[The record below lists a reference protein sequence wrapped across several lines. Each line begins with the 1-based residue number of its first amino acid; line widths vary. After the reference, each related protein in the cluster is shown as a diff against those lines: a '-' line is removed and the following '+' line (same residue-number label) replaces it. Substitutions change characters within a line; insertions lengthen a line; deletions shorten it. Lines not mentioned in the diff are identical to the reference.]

1 MAKNTY
7 KAKKKVHVFD
17 VVNYIVFIIL
27 GLLILIPIWK
37 VVVDSFN
44 RVGVYQFQL
53 WPNRPTL
60 DGYRTI
66 LETKAL
72 YQPFINS
79 IITTVVGTVL
89 GLLLATLGG
98 YVLAQTDMPGRNGLA
113 FFLLFTMVFS
123 GGMIPEYLVMKKL
136 HLVNSMWVLVVKH
149 GINIYNLVLMKNFFE
164 GIPESLFEAAKIDG
178 CSPMKI
184 FYKIVLPLSKAAL
197 ASIGLMF
204 AVTIWNDYSTVKI
217 YITDPSQTNF
227 QYKLRN
233 MIMDGDTP
241 TTSYN
246 VSQTTLFNA
255 GIMAAIIPFMV
266 AYPFLQKYFVKGV
279 NIGAVKE

>member
-1 MAKNTY
+1 
-7 KAKKKVHVFD
+7 
-17 VVNYIVFIIL
+17 
-27 GLLILIPIWK
+27 
-37 VVVDSFN
+37 
-44 RVGVYQFQL
+44 
-53 WPNRPTL
+53 
-60 DGYRTI
+60 
-66 LETKAL
+66 
-72 YQPFINS
+72 
-79 IITTVVGTVL
+79 
-89 GLLLATLGG
+89 
-98 YVLAQTDMPGRNGLA
+98 
-113 FFLLFTMVFS
+113 MVFS

>member
-1 MAKNTY
+1 MAKSV
-7 KAKKKVHVFD
+7 AKKKKRIHVFD
-17 VVNYIVFIIL
+17 VVNYIVFIFI
-27 GLLILIPIWK
+27 GLFIIVPIWK
-37 VVVDSFN
+37 VIVDSFN
-44 RVGVYQFQL
+44 KVGVYQFQL
-53 WPNRPTL
+53 WPNIPTL

-66 LETKAL
+66 FETKLL

-79 IITTVVGTVL
+79 IITTVVGTIL
-89 GLLLATLGG
+89 GLVLCTLGG
-98 YVLAQTDMPGRNGLA
+98 YVLAQADMPGRNGLA

-123 GGMIPEYLVMKKL
+123 GGMIPEYLVMKQL
-136 HLVNSMWVLVVKH
+136 HLVDNMWILVIKH
-149 GINIYNLVLMKNFFE
+149 GINVYNLVLMKNFFE
-164 GIPESLFEAAKIDG
+164 AIPESLFEAAKIDG

-204 AVTIWNDYSTVKI
+204 AVTIWNDYTTVKI
-217 YITDPSQTNF
+217 YITSPDQTNF

-255 GIMAAIIPFMV
+255 GIICAILPFMV

>member
-27 GLLILIPIWK
+27 GLIILIPIWK

-79 IITTVVGTVL
+79 IVTTIVGTVL

-136 HLVNSMWVLVVKH
+136 HLVNSMGVLVVKH

>member
-27 GLLILIPIWK
+27 GLIILIPIWK

-79 IITTVVGTVL
+79 IVTTIVGTVL

-98 YVLAQTDMPGRNGLA
+98 YVLAQTDMPGRNGFA

-136 HLVNSMWVLVVKH
+136 HLVNSMWILVVKH